1 MSMAAVIHEKS
12 SPDVLRRERVDV
24 PAPGPGEVRLRNE
37 AVGLNFV
44 DTYHRRGIPHPWPV
58 PPLPVVLGIEGTG
71 RVEEIGP
78 GVTGFAAGDRV
89 AHALP
94 PHGACSQTRVHPA
107 EKLLKVPDA
116 LDDLDDRVFAASM
129 LKGLTVQL
137 LVRRTYRVAPGE
149 VVLVH
154 AAAAAP
160 ARREPSGR
168 PRAGGAGGEPF
179 PGTRRPKI
187 QARRERAGGRRTGD
201 AGCEPFPVNGRPSIM
216 AIRRLATRVFD
227 GTGTVAGSGSRTRR
241 RLSTTPSMGFASIS
255 RLRRHEVRW
264 GFRNGTTQ
272 VPAGASRGSHRTSRR
287 RKAAQERHDLVARR
301 PRAPH
306 RRIRRGSCAGRQGV
320 RQPARGGRTSS
331 WIRIRAGSSG
341 RTTVRNDGR
350 DSPCGHAAGI
360 HRTLAMNMKRTGGLR
375 GQLVVSAVTSVV
387 LPLVVSGGIAFF
399 FLSYQLDLIATSFD
413 RSRNTVT
420 DEIAGAD
427 LRGQAR
433 NAARQ
438 LDEFLVERIIEAKAW
453 AGADVVIDAARKAAE
468 FHAAQGLTGTPIA
481 QIEDRFRIRKSLGS
495 FPEATRY
502 LRQQIASSPYFAEVF
517 FTDGNGF
524 NVALTNPTSDFV
536 QSDEDWWQSAW
547 GHTLSVDEVQYDD
560 SAGVW
565 SVDISIRID
574 DPASVQPLGVMK
586 TVLSI
591 ESVQRIAD
599 RTAESIPSA
608 RVQIATGDGRLIAE
622 TSSGHALDRIMNE
635 NVNIARQDDATLREV
650 FGAERSG
657 FASDAQWLTGY
668 SRTGGRDA
676 YTAAT
681 QRFGGFDWIVILRRP
696 VAGIHDRLSALR
708 EIRDALSDWPLLLGI
723 SLGVAALLSVVL
735 AVGLAAANAGR
746 LAASLAA
753 IREMAEHTSRG
764 EPANV
769 PEISRPLEV
778 VRLNDAVQG
787 LSRAFLTVLQDHR
800 SRQA

>member
-1 MSMAAVIHEKS
+1 MSMAAAIHEKG
-12 SPDVLRRERVDV
+12 SPDVLRWERVDV

-37 AVGLNFV
+37 AVGLDFV
-44 DTYHRRGIPHPWPV
+44 DTNHRRGIPHPWPV
-58 PPLPVVLGIEGTG
+58 PPLPVVLGFEGAG

-89 AHALP
+89 AYALP
-94 PHGACSQTRVHPA
+94 PQGACSQTRVYPA

-116 LDDLDDRVFAASM
+116 LDHLDNRVFAASM
-129 LKGLTVQL
+129 LKSLTVQF
-137 LVRRTYRVAPGE
+137 LVRRTPTRSRRATSCSCAARTVGPATDRGRGVRAVPRERQTKYHGDTQARDAGLRWNGHGGRLRFADPEEAIADAFDGFCVDLAIAEARGPRGLPKRDHASARGRKPRVASDLPEAQGCARTTRPGC
-149 VVLVH
+149 
-154 AAAAAP
+154 APP
-160 ARREPSGR
+160 ARTTSSDP
-168 PRAGGAGGEPF
+168 A
-179 PGTRRPKI
+179 
-187 QARRERAGGRRTGD
+187 
-201 AGCEPFPVNGRPSIM
+201 
-216 AIRRLATRVFD
+216 RVFA
-227 GTGTVAGSGSRTRR
+227 VRR
-241 RLSTTPSMGFASIS
+241 
-255 RLRRHEVRW
+255 
-264 GFRNGTTQ
+264 
-272 VPAGASRGSHRTSRR
+272 
-287 RKAAQERHDLVARR
+287 
-301 PRAPH
+301 
-306 RRIRRGSCAGRQGV
+306 GV

-331 WIRIRAGSSG
+331 WIRGRAGSFG

-350 DSPCGHAAGI
+350 DSPYGHAAGVY
-360 HRTLAMNMKRTGGLR
+360 RTLAMNMKRTGGLR

-574 DPASVQPLGVMK
+574 DPASVQPVGVMK